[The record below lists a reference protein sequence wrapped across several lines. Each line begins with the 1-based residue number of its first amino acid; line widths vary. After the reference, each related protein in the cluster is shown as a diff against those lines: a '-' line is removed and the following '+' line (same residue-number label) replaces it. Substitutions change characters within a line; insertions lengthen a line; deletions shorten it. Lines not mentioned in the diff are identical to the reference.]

1 MIKETTRKLGIT
13 RYRRRGDLTGRK
25 LKEYLPAMMITNL
38 STLLLSSVDGIVA
51 GNLVGS
57 NALSSI
63 NIFYPVLVVVAAISM
78 VASSGIATSL
88 STAMGK
94 NDAAALDHIK
104 GVSLRIMI
112 ATAVA
117 AGILQ
122 IPVVWLVIRS
132 YGLSEEMFRL
142 TMQYAVGMMIC
153 TPLGVISSVGTYE
166 LQIAGRMKVLMI
178 LSVVE
183 GVSNLV
189 FDILYTGVFG
199 MGISGTGFGS
209 ATANLIRC
217 TLTVIYLYRF
227 TDMFRSDTRKVS
239 AADVRRVL
247 EVGAPDASYTLIFA
261 FQSYLMMKILL
272 AAFDTAGGVIMGVCT
287 LCLNITNVLITGIT
301 SSTRPLMGLYAGA
314 DDKVGLR
321 ILMKQGAMLNIVCA
335 GLATLVVELRPDWF
349 FSINGVHDI
358 PEGGFLS
365 VRLYSLFFIV
375 KGFVYLLRMYLSN
388 RKDSKYAT
396 MLTVVG
402 NATLPLFAF
411 MFWKALPSPCIFLAY
426 LATELLVFAMS
437 YYRYREWLKKDR
449 KEIEENGE
457 DIVLY
462 MSVKP
467 DEAVEAS
474 REIRNF
480 AEEHGIDKRIAYRA
494 ALCMEEMVAYAQAA
508 EAAEP
513 IMGFTNY
520 KENEKSLTALMT
532 LAGSA
537 PWIEDIMDE
546 IGNTLS
552 IDIMLRFK
560 GKNEAVFVMLD
571 DGKCI
576 MLDKN
581 SETQKLTTNNY
592 ELIRKLAKSVEY
604 QYILNMNYTQITFC

>member
-1 MIKETTRKLGIT
+1 ML
-13 RYRRRGDLTGRK
+13 
-25 LKEYLPAMMITNL
+25 ITNL

-57 NALSSI
+57 DALSSI

-94 NDAAALDHIK
+94 NDAAALDYIK

-112 ATAVA
+112 VMAVA
-117 AGILQ
+117 AGIVQ
-122 IPVVWLVIRS
+122 IPVVWLVVKS
-132 YGLSEEMFRL
+132 YGLSEEMFRM
-142 TMQYAVGMMIC
+142 TMQYAAGMMIC
-153 TPLGVISSVGTYE
+153 TPLGLISSVGTYE
-166 LQIAGRMKVLMI
+166 LQIAGRMKVLMG
-178 LSVVE
+178 LSVIE
-183 GVSNLV
+183 GVTNLI
-189 FDILYTGVFG
+189 FDVLYTGVFS
-199 MGISGTGFGS
+199 MGVAGAGFGT

-227 TDMFRSDTRKVS
+227 TDMFRSDTKKVS
-239 AADVRRVL
+239 AADVKNIL
-247 EVGAPDASYTLIFA
+247 WVGAPDASFSLIFA

-272 AAFDTAGGVIMGVCT
+272 AAFDTAGGVIMGACT

-301 SSTRPLMGLYAGA
+301 NSTRPLMGLYAGA
-314 DDKVGLR
+314 DDREGLR
-321 ILMKQGAMLNIVCA
+321 ILMKLGAMLNIVSA

-358 PEGGFLS
+358 PEGGILS

-375 KGFVYLLRMYLSN
+375 RGFVYLLRMYLSN

-411 MFWKALPSPCIFLAY
+411 ILWKASPAPCIFLAY

-437 YYRYREWLKKDR
+437 YYRYRGWLEKDR
-449 KEIEENGE
+449 REIDENGE

-474 REIRNF
+474 REIRTF
-480 AEEHGIDKRIAYRA
+480 AEEHGIDKRISYRA
-494 ALCMEEMVAYAQAA
+494 ALCMEEMVAYAKAA
-508 EAAEP
+508 EAAAP
-513 IMGFTNY
+513 IMDLVDLKG
-520 KENEKSLTALMT
+520 NEKSLAALVT
-532 LAGSA
+532 LTGSA
-537 PWIEDIMDE
+537 PWVEDIMDE
-546 IGNTLS
+546 IGNRLS

-604 QYILNMNYTQITFC
+604 QYILNMNYTRITFC

>member
-1 MIKETTRKLGIT
+1 
-13 RYRRRGDLTGRK
+13 
-25 LKEYLPAMMITNL
+25 
-38 STLLLSSVDGIVA
+38 
-51 GNLVGS
+51 
-57 NALSSI
+57 
-63 NIFYPVLVVVAAISM
+63 
-78 VASSGIATSL
+78 
-88 STAMGK
+88 
-94 NDAAALDHIK
+94 
-104 GVSLRIMI
+104 
-112 ATAVA
+112 
-117 AGILQ
+117 
-122 IPVVWLVIRS
+122 
-132 YGLSEEMFRL
+132 
-142 TMQYAVGMMIC
+142 
-153 TPLGVISSVGTYE
+153 
-166 LQIAGRMKVLMI
+166 
-178 LSVVE
+178 
-183 GVSNLV
+183 
-189 FDILYTGVFG
+189 
-199 MGISGTGFGS
+199 
-209 ATANLIRC
+209 
-217 TLTVIYLYRF
+217 
-227 TDMFRSDTRKVS
+227 
-239 AADVRRVL
+239 
-247 EVGAPDASYTLIFA
+247 
-261 FQSYLMMKILL
+261 
-272 AAFDTAGGVIMGVCT
+272 
-287 LCLNITNVLITGIT
+287 
-301 SSTRPLMGLYAGA
+301 MGLYAGA

-321 ILMKQGAMLNIVCA
+321 ILMKQGSVLNFISA
-335 GLATLVVELRPDWF
+335 GLATLVIELRPQWF
-349 FSINGVHDI
+349 YAINGVDNI
-358 PEGGFLS
+358 PENGLLC
-365 VRLYSLFFIV
+365 VRLFALFFIL
-375 KGFVYLLRMYLSN
+375 KGVDFLLRMYLNN

-396 MLTVVG
+396 MLTVLG

-411 MFWKALPSPCIFLAY
+411 ILWKIAPAPYIFLAY
-426 LATELLVFAMS
+426 LATEIVVFVMS
-437 YYRYREWLKKDR
+437 YVRYRGWLEKDR